1 LRRNRRI
8 AERAGQVERA
18 ARYDA
23 RLASLEAL
31 TEEPEPEPETGLE
44 TGPEPDSSEPDERAD
59 GVHALGGGW
68 HEIVAD
74 GAVVEKLRGAEA
86 AEEAYEAFKE
96 VKDGD

>member
-1 LRRNRRI
+1 
-8 AERAGQVERA
+8 VERV

-31 TEEPEPEPETGLE
+31 TEEPEPEPEPETGL
-44 TGPEPDSSEPDERAD
+44 EPDSSEPDERAD

-74 GAVVEKLRGAEA
+74 GAVVDRLRGAEA